1 MRLLSAWLRRRVM
14 LPLGRTHGVE
24 LSIALSRP
32 GVEALATIDARL
44 ASAPAFFLGPTQG
57 VLEHGLHGAAVRFSR
72 SAHGQRVKSDHLL
85 GA

>member
-1 MRLLSAWLRRRVM
+1 MRLLSAWLPRRVM

-32 GVEALATIDARL
+32 VVEARAATDARL
-44 ASAPAFFLGPTQG
+44 ASAPAFFSGSTQG

-72 SAHGQRVKSDHLL
+72 SSHGQRVKSDHLL
-85 GA
+85 RA